1 MQTEAEQVGF
11 ADARISEVLRR
22 IANEKGNY
30 IHFSLTTL
38 SITVWTHQMVQQFA
52 NIVHFQNNGRV
63 EEPEK
68 GPSLYAVLCLL
79 FACSVEFLLEGRND
93 RGSGRVIHGSCLIAL
108 PFHCEC
114 TYYYSQ
120 FHFHC
125 FCLCISDHSTT
136 PILIESAHSPP
147 LHQSIPLS
155 TSFPFKQL
163 IPQPYHSSITALIL
177 ITQHSFPSPL
187 PSPLL
192 ERSFVKK

>member
-22 IANEKGNY
+22 IANEKGKY

-68 GPSLYAVLCLL
+68 GHSLYAVLCLL

-93 RGSGRVIHGSCLIAL
+93 RGSGRVVHGSCLIAL

-114 TYYYSQ
+114 AYYYSR

-125 FCLCISDHSTT
+125 FCLCISDYSYRISTFST
-136 PILIESAHSPP
+136 PPPIDSPVHIVSLQTTDSSTLSLFNHCTHTHHTALFSKP
-147 LHQSIPLS
+147 TPLS
-155 TSFPFKQL
+155 
-163 IPQPYHSSITALIL
+163 SSRKE
-177 ITQHSFPSPL
+177 FC
-187 PSPLL
+187 
-192 ERSFVKK
+192 